1 MKPLH
6 PFIGGPS
13 PSAKAK
19 AQDKVLSEEVE
30 LPPQIQEQLARL
42 QQLQQTLQ
50 AVNSQKQQLEIEAS
64 ETERALSELDKLND
78 GSVVYKSV
86 GSLLLRSNRQ
96 TLLTELKERKDLL
109 GTRVTVLGRQE
120 ERTKER
126 IKELQE
132 KLQEKLRP
140 AGSSA
145 N

>member
-1 MKPLH
+1 M
-6 PFIGGPS
+6 
-13 PSAKAK
+13 
-19 AQDKVLSEEVE
+19 SEEVE

-50 AVNSQKQQLEIEAS
+50 AVSSQKQQLEIEAS
-64 ETERALSELDKLND
+64 ETDRALAELDKLND
-78 GSVVYKSV
+78 GAVVYKSI
-86 GSLLLRSNRQ
+86 GSLLLRSERQ
-96 TLLTELKERKDLL
+96 VLLTELKERKELL

-126 IKELQE
+126 MKELQE

-140 AGSSA
+140 AGASA

>member
-1 MKPLH
+1 M
-6 PFIGGPS
+6 
-13 PSAKAK
+13 
-19 AQDKVLSEEVE
+19 SEEVE

-64 ETERALSELDKLND
+64 ETERALAELDKLND

-86 GSLLLRSNRQ
+86 GSLLLKSNRQ

>member
-1 MKPLH
+1 MT
-6 PFIGGPS
+6 
-13 PSAKAK
+13 
-19 AQDKVLSEEVE
+19 EEVE
-30 LPPQIQEQLARL
+30 LPPQLQEQLARL

-50 AVNSQKQQLEIEAS
+50 AVMTQKQQLEIEVS
-64 ETERALSELDKLND
+64 ETEKATSELDKVTD
-78 GSVVYKSV
+78 QTPVYKSV
-86 GSLLLRSNRQ
+86 GSLLVKSDRQ
-96 TLLTELKERKDLL
+96 ALLAELKERKELL

-140 AGSSA
+140 SSQS

>member
-1 MKPLH
+1 M
-6 PFIGGPS
+6 
-13 PSAKAK
+13 
-19 AQDKVLSEEVE
+19 SEEVE

-64 ETERALSELDKLND
+64 ETERALAELDKLND